1 MTFLWIGE
9 LRGRCGRAAT
19 CAARPDYIFSQQAQ
33 SDLWVYD
40 IFTVCYGGGKSGCL
54 HPSLAPHRRAGSHNA
69 ATTAMLDIAAY
80 GSTLTR
86 TFNLYP
92 HNDSSFLLHK
102 VTEGLL
108 TAHLKSNSPPCC
120 GRNDVSPV
128 EGVLLECK
136 YCRCSID
143 TRL

>member
-54 HPSLAPHRRAGSHNA
+54 HPPLHTGESWQQQCSHHRNAG
-69 ATTAMLDIAAY
+69 Y
-80 GSTLTR
+80 GRL
-86 TFNLYP
+86 F
-92 HNDSSFLLHK
+92 
-102 VTEGLL
+102 
-108 TAHLKSNSPPCC
+108 
-120 GRNDVSPV
+120 PV
-128 EGVLLECK
+128 EVM
-136 YCRCSID
+136 D
-143 TRL
+143 QP